1 MSRKRPASVPQT
13 SRKPDDRS
21 REDKRRAAFIR
32 GRLSP
37 RVRDVFTDLLKG
49 KGDAGAYVELQ
60 ALKVAELTVR
70 AEELRAK
77 LAAML
82 AANETAGDVRHLAA
96 LINSVTRLEST
107 ARRAA
112 ADLAKIGPAKPI
124 PKLLQ
129 HLYQKQGANN
139 A

>member
-1 MSRKRPASVPQT
+1 M
-13 SRKPDDRS
+13 
-21 REDKRRAAFIR
+21 
-32 GRLSP
+32 
-37 RVRDVFTDLLKG
+37 KG
-49 KGDAGAYVELQ
+49 KGDVGAYLESQ
-60 ALKVAELTVR
+60 ALKVAELT
-70 AEELRAK
+70 AEAEGLRAK
-77 LAAML
+77 LDAML
-82 AANETAGDVRHLAA
+82 AADEVADIKSLAA

-129 HLYQKQGANN
+129 HLYQKQGAPN